1 MKNKWAATIISFI
14 FVLLVGTVLVVHSQR
29 QDNPNNQSESEQAQ
43 KIQQLQRIQQDVPIA
58 NYNEPLPNNIE
69 ERIKREKRN
78 RVRNLKLQPPNDPRK
93 FMLTEERESTY
104 GIISSHFAVQPA
116 IPARR
121 SDAIIIGEVING
133 EAHLSEDKVSIYSEF
148 AVKNLETL
156 KNITPEPFN
165 TGKPI
170 IISRDG
176 GGVRLPSGKVIFVL
190 SLDKPMPKVGRIY
203 LFFLKYSN
211 ETEFSIITAYE
222 LTQGQVFPLDGLIP
236 TGVVVR
242 QYAGHQSFRGAPEA
256 NFLNQVKEAI
266 RNNSDV
272 FIRR

>member
-1 MKNKWAATIISFI
+1 MKNKRSLLAVIGVI
-14 FVLLVGTVLVVHSQR
+14 FVFLAVGTTLIVNSQR
-29 QDNPNNQSESEQAQ
+29 QNNPDDRLQ

-58 NYNEPLPNNIE
+58 NFNEPFPNDVG
-69 ERIKREKRN
+69 ERIKREKKSRARN
-78 RVRNLKLQPPNDPRK
+78 IKLDPPDNPRR
-93 FMLTEERESTY
+93 FMLSERRETTY
-104 GIISSHFAVQPA
+104 GLTPNHAKVQPA

-148 AVKNLETL
+148 RVRNLETF
-156 KNITPEPFN
+156 KNITPERFD

-170 IISRDG
+170 IVSRDG

-203 LFFLKYSN
+203 LFFLKYSD
-211 ETEFSIITAYE
+211 EPEFSIITAYE

-236 TGVVVR
+236 TGVVIR
-242 QYAGHQSFRGAPEA
+242 QYAGHQTFRGAPEA
-256 NFLNQVKEAI
+256 NFLNQVREAVG
-266 RNNSDV
+266 NNSDV
-272 FIRR
+272 FIGRQGR